1 MSRIT
6 FKDLVLSIYSLGAV
20 ANGIFKLQSYLL
32 LIYTV
37 RDKLNLTK
45 SKRLG
50 KLGKVIAIG
59 ERG

>member
-6 FKDLVLSIYSLGAV
+6 FEDLVLNIYSLGAV

-32 LIYTV
+32 LVYTV
-37 RDKLNLTK
+37 REKLNLTK

>member
-6 FKDLVLSIYSLGAV
+6 FEDLVLNIYSLGAV

-32 LIYTV
+32 LVYTV
-37 RDKLNLTK
+37 REKLNLTK

-50 KLGKVIAIG
+50 KLGKVVAIG